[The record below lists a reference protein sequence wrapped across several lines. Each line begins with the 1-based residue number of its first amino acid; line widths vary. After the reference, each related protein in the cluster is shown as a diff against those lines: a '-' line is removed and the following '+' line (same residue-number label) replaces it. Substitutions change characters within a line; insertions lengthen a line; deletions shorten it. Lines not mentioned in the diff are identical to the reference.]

1 MGYHL
6 WQAIAKT
13 ALITVASAALKLS
26 FLDAVFVLMSTDVIQ
41 MIISR
46 YFDA

>member
-26 FLDAVFVLMSTDVIQ
+26 FLDAVFVLMSTDVIHLLV
-41 MIISR
+41 SR
-46 YFDA
+46 YLET